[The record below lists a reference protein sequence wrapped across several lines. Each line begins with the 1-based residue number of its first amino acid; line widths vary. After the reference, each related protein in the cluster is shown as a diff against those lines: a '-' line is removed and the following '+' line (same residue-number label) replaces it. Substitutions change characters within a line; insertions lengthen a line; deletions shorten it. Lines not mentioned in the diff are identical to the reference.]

1 MLTLIQ
7 CQFHPCVTAATHKRL
22 QSFCQNADGR
32 FHLNTCTL
40 LTLQS
45 GSELTVLSRHSVG
58 TYLGKRAH
66 TQLIRKCSAT
76 VSLQSHCGL
85 ILFPPPKKS
94 GIGVRK
100 LISLFFFFFN
110 CKVQAGN
117 ECSNLHSKISQ
128 ARKTLPPPPLC
139 RWGVCYTIFQLHST
153 FLKGLFFV

>member
-58 TYLGKRAH
+58 TYQGKRAH

-100 LISLFFFFFN
+100 LISPFFFFLIVKCRQGMNDQTFTQKSHKRGKRYPHHH
-110 CKVQAGN
+110 CVDG
-117 ECSNLHSKISQ
+117 ECVTPSFSYIV
-128 ARKTLPPPPLC
+128 P
-139 RWGVCYTIFQLHST
+139 F
-153 FLKGLFFV
+153 